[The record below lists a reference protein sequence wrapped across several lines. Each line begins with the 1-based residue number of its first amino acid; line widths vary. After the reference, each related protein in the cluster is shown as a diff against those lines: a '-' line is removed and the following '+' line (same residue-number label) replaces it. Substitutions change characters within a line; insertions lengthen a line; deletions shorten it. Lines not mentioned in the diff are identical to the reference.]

1 MRVDFHISVV
11 ADMVAETATKV
22 AGELS
27 GVS

>member
-1 MRVDFHISVV
+1 MCVDFQVSVV
-11 ADMVAETATKV
+11 ADMVAETITEV